1 MSITNERTAN
11 LIHKE
16 IVFIINQIVR
26 NDQIGYINVTDVDL
40 TKDLSFSNIYYTL
53 LKDDEET
60 VALAAEA
67 LEEHKKEIRMELAK
81 KIRNIKKIPNL
92 IFKYDQSLVY
102 GKHIDKLLEDIN
114 K

>member
-1 MSITNERTAN
+1 MSIVNERTAN

-16 IVFIINQIVR
+16 IVFIINQIVI
-26 NDQIGYINVTDVDL
+26 NDKIGYINVTDVDL

-60 VALAAEA
+60 VALAAEV

>member
-1 MSITNERTAN
+1 MSIENERTAN

-16 IVFIINQIVR
+16 IVFIINQIVI
-26 NDQIGYINVTDVDL
+26 NDKIGYINVTDVDL

-53 LKDDEET
+53 LKDDKET
-60 VALAAEA
+60 VALAAEV

>member
-1 MSITNERTAN
+1 MSIANERTAN

-16 IVFIINQIVR
+16 IVFIINQIIR

-60 VALAAEA
+60 VALAAKV
-67 LEEHKKEIRMELAK
+67 LEKHKKEIRMELAK
-81 KIRNIKKIPNL
+81 KIKNIKKIPNL